1 MTGANAGG
9 VTRCDDEGV
18 VAALVIAKWLRLAA
32 APTFTIMALLTVA
45 FDSGP
50 PNAVCLAAGSLR
62 FGGMATMYLLMG
74 VFHSLPWLN
83 LISRRRNMEQK
94 R

>member
-1 MTGANAGG
+1 MTGTNASG
-9 VTRCDDEGV
+9 VTRCDDESA
-18 VAALVIAKWLRLAA
+18 VAALVVAKWLRLAA

-45 FDSGP
+45 FDSGL

-62 FGGMATMYLLMG
+62 LNGMVPMYLLMG
-74 VFHSLPWLN
+74 VFHSAPWLN
-83 LISRRRNMEQK
+83 LILRRRNMEQK